1 MSNYE
6 VICDET
12 NNTPEDVENNNLNVD
27 ITLHGMGAIVVPSE
41 TGPKNTVTYPR
52 VVEDTPERKIT
63 QLSEDVTLITDSYRE
78 PQKPVPDVWDSLIDE
93 DCMRDELRIK
103 ARILRTLNRWIKA
116 SRKDDVALC
125 TQLMIT
131 HEDLADLRAGHIDE
145 YCIGT
150 LMEYCT
156 RAGITKLDEYL

>member
-52 VVEDTPERKIT
+52 VIEDTPERKIT
-63 QLSEDVTLITDSYRE
+63 QLSDDVTLITDTYRE
-78 PQKPVPDVWDSLIDE
+78 PQKQDLWDQLIDDDTE
-93 DCMRDELRIK
+93 RDELRVK
-103 ARILRTLNRWIKA
+103 SRLMRTLNRWIKA
-116 SRKDDVALC
+116 SRKDDVAIC
-125 TQLMIT
+125 TQLMFT
-131 HEDLADLRAGHIDE
+131 HEDLDAIRAGHIDE
-145 YCIGT
+145 YCIGA